1 MSIRTLKEYIKD
13 IRGVDIDRPLISSVR
28 TPFVGENENPD
39 PFSVRVLP
47 KSFVPS
53 IEQLVQ
59 AFLDEPRTT
68 LRPTLDQLVSE
79 LLELEQMYE
88 VVLLNPAVTEPGQRA
103 HTCWKLAEDLWERKL
118 MKKGDQEARRAV
130 THSIRGL
137 IAGYQHT
144 AAHKIVTAR
153 LHIETIAKQVNP
165 EPLLDLHKKAQDA
178 FVLGRD
184 AQVRPQHDEARR
196 RFKEAMLSIGY
207 LNLVAEELIHLA

>member
-1 MSIRTLKEYIKD
+1 MSVRTLREYIKD
-13 IRGVDIDRPLISSVR
+13 IRGVDIDRPLTSGARVTFI
-28 TPFVGENENPD
+28 GENDNPD
-39 PFSVRVLP
+39 PFSLRILP

-59 AFLDEPRTT
+59 AFLEDPPTT

-103 HTCWKLAEDLWERKL
+103 HTCWKLAEDMWERKL
-118 MKKGDQEARRAV
+118 AKKGDQEARRAV
-130 THSIRGL
+130 THSIKGL

-153 LHIETIAKQVNP
+153 AYIESIAERVDP
-165 EPLLDLHKKAQDA
+165 EPLTDLHQKAQEA
-178 FVLGRD
+178 FILARS
-184 AQVRPQHDEARR
+184 AQVKPHHDEARR
-196 RFKEAMLSIGY
+196 RFKEAMLAIGY
-207 LNLVAEELIHLA
+207 LNLIAEEMIHLA